1 MKIRNRISLS
11 SSHYTKEEII
21 DLYSKGLIDICDY
34 LEIKNIE
41 IRNRSAYLDGE
52 LIDYYY
58 SKHRFFDKATYFYAK
73 HKGEIV
79 ICNIYCGIDETL
91 NSNSLC
97 IYQLDIIKNYHKF
110 KCLLYE
116 NKEEY

>member
-79 ICNIYCGIDETL
+79 ICNIYCGIDGL
-91 NSNSLC
+91 IDFDSLY
-97 IYQLDIIKNYHKF
+97 IYRLDILDKYSKL
-110 KCLLYE
+110 KYLL
-116 NKEEY
+116 

>member
-41 IRNRSAYLDGE
+41 IKNKEAYLNGV
-52 LIDYYY
+52 LIDHYYLDHKY
-58 SKHRFFDKATYFYAK
+58 SIGNVYFYAK
-73 HKGEIV
+73 HNDNIV
-79 ICNIYCGIDETL
+79 VCDVYCRIDGPIDFDSLYIYR
-91 NSNSLC
+91 
-97 IYQLDIIKNYHKF
+97 LDILDKYSKL
-110 KCLLYE
+110 KYLL
-116 NKEEY
+116 

>member
-73 HKGEIV
+73 HNDNIV
-79 ICNIYCGIDETL
+79 VCDVYCRIDGPIDFDSLYIYR
-91 NSNSLC
+91 
-97 IYQLDIIKNYHKF
+97 LDILDKYSKL
-110 KCLLYE
+110 KYLL
-116 NKEEY
+116 

>member
-41 IRNRSAYLDGE
+41 IRNRSAYLDG
-52 LIDYYY
+52 
-58 SKHRFFDKATYFYAK
+58 
-73 HKGEIV
+73 
-79 ICNIYCGIDETL
+79 N
-91 NSNSLC
+91 
-97 IYQLDIIKNYHKF
+97 
-110 KCLLYE
+110 
-116 NKEEY
+116 

>member
-52 LIDYYY
+52 LIDHYYLDHKY
-58 SKHRFFDKATYFYAK
+58 SIGNVYFYAK
-73 HKGEIV
+73 HNDNIV
-79 ICNIYCGIDETL
+79 VCDVYCRIDGPIDFDSLYIYR
-91 NSNSLC
+91 
-97 IYQLDIIKNYHKF
+97 LDILDKYSKL
-110 KCLLYE
+110 KYLL
-116 NKEEY
+116 